1 MAEALHAMP
10 MNTVTSLLP
19 WAHMAAA
26 AAGGHPLPPHF
37 ALPDCYALT
46 PAAAAAAAAAIA
58 ADPHTAALMLPG
70 LFQSYY
76 GPGGPLPLSALLP
89 PMPHATHLPLP
100 PPPTRPLAPTPASM
114 MTSSSAVSTSS
125 STSAMS
131 PSLTAIK
138 AKAPS
143 SPPPTSGGGGGPATA
158 TSPRS
163 AVSTTPTTPTMST
176 ATTAAQKPLRGPLA
190 PMAQMMTSIP
200 PPKPAVKPGPPPLAI
215 QPSGTGPTTPPAAA
229 GTAASTS
236 ASSAPSPTMAVAP
249 ASRPLQTL
257 VAAAA
262 GRPSGVGAATAGRET
277 CRYYF
282 YTVLPEKGKLIW
294 VVFFS
299 SRRHALDQYE
309 LLLHE
314 VASPLSAS
322 SASLS
327 SSSSSIERLT
337 SSSGGLSLS
346 SSASALAM
354 AMATELEPDADS
366 PSPSSAFTPQPLPL
380 LSPPPPPEL
389 PTSGG
394 PGQQTIVLPAVPDLA
409 WIAEG
414 VDAQTSQRLYQHKVC
429 FQAPDSTFERR
440 IFCATLHQRVER
452 TMTLLGGL
460 SLVSTTSQREHMWPR
475 INQWFVG
482 EVQQRLVHNCRH
494 HPPSR
499 RHFLNGKGSRQG
511 SKQSQKDR
519 FLFDELDKSVEL
531 ESVPVN
537 SLLPIT

>member
-1 MAEALHAMP
+1 
-10 MNTVTSLLP
+10 
-19 WAHMAAA
+19 
-26 AAGGHPLPPHF
+26 
-37 ALPDCYALT
+37 
-46 PAAAAAAAAAIA
+46 
-58 ADPHTAALMLPG
+58 
-70 LFQSYY
+70 
-76 GPGGPLPLSALLP
+76 
-89 PMPHATHLPLP
+89 
-100 PPPTRPLAPTPASM
+100 
-114 MTSSSAVSTSS
+114 
-125 STSAMS
+125 
-131 PSLTAIK
+131 
-138 AKAPS
+138 
-143 SPPPTSGGGGGPATA
+143 
-158 TSPRS
+158 
-163 AVSTTPTTPTMST
+163 MST

-215 QPSGTGPTTPPAAA
+215 QPSGSGSTTPPAAA

-236 ASSAPSPTMAVAP
+236 ASSAPSPTM

>member
-1 MAEALHAMP
+1 
-10 MNTVTSLLP
+10 
-19 WAHMAAA
+19 
-26 AAGGHPLPPHF
+26 
-37 ALPDCYALT
+37 
-46 PAAAAAAAAAIA
+46 
-58 ADPHTAALMLPG
+58 
-70 LFQSYY
+70 
-76 GPGGPLPLSALLP
+76 
-89 PMPHATHLPLP
+89 
-100 PPPTRPLAPTPASM
+100 
-114 MTSSSAVSTSS
+114 
-125 STSAMS
+125 
-131 PSLTAIK
+131 
-138 AKAPS
+138 
-143 SPPPTSGGGGGPATA
+143 
-158 TSPRS
+158 
-163 AVSTTPTTPTMST
+163 
-176 ATTAAQKPLRGPLA
+176 
-190 PMAQMMTSIP
+190 
-200 PPKPAVKPGPPPLAI
+200 
-215 QPSGTGPTTPPAAA
+215 
-229 GTAASTS
+229 
-236 ASSAPSPTMAVAP
+236 MAVAP

-257 VAAAA
+257 VAAA

-327 SSSSSIERLT
+327 SSSSSVERLT
-337 SSSGGLSLS
+337 SSSGGCGGLSLSLS